1 MKMLRLHV
9 NPEHPQPR
17 HIEHAATILRAGGVA
32 IYPTDTTYGLGCD
45 IYHKRSIER
54 VMQIKGLDPKHQLSF
69 ICSDLSD
76 IARYAQV
83 DNNYYRILRQHLPGP
98 YTFVLPA
105 TKEVPRL
112 VMSKAKT
119 VGIRVPNSPVVLAL
133 VEALGHPL
141 ITTTVGKTER
151 ASSNPKDVYHFADE
165 IVDDFASQVD
175 VFLDVETVMGEPS
188 SIIDLTQDPPQVLRQ
203 GAGPTDWIEG

>member
-1 MKMLRLHV
+1 MKMLRLHI
-9 NPEHPQPR
+9 NQDHPQPR
-17 HIEHAATILRAGGVA
+17 HIERAASILRSGGVA

-54 VMQIKGLDPKHQLSF
+54 IIKIKGLDPKHQLSF

-83 DNNYYRILRQHLPGP
+83 DNTHYRVLRQRLPGP

-105 TKEVPRL
+105 TKEVPRI
-112 VMSKAKT
+112 VMTRAKT
-119 VGIRVPNSPVVLAL
+119 VGIRVPDCPVLRAL
-133 VEALGHPL
+133 VESLGHPL

-151 ASSNPKDVYHFADE
+151 VTTNPQAVYYHADD
-165 IVDDFASQVD
+165 IVADFSQQVD
-175 VFLDVETVMGEPS
+175 VFLDASTVMGEPS
-188 SIIDLTQDPPQVLRQ
+188 SIIDLTEDPPVLLRQ
-203 GAGPTDWIEG
+203 GAGDIDWLEG